1 MLLTGKPGRATSRDM
16 TSHHMTLDHVQF
28 QAGRRDQAK
37 ATLDSFVK
45 EKSRIY
51 IEIEKLN
58 QEKVEI
64 LKEVRNVSL
73 LSFNYILFNYIL
85 SPFSG

>member
-1 MLLTGKPGRATSRDM
+1 MM
-16 TSHHMTLDHVQF
+16 SHHVLL

-51 IEIEKLN
+51 IDIEKLN
-58 QEKVEI
+58 QEKAEI
-64 LKEVRNVSL
+64 LKEVRKVCCEISK
-73 LSFNYILFNYIL
+73 SD
-85 SPFSG
+85 GQ

>member
-1 MLLTGKPGRATSRDM
+1 
-16 TSHHMTLDHVQF
+16 MTLNHVQF

-64 LKEVRNVSL
+64 LKEVRNVSS
-73 LSFNYILFNYIL
+73 LSSVQLYIVSFLRMKFR
-85 SPFSG
+85 

>member
-1 MLLTGKPGRATSRDM
+1 M
-16 TSHHMTLDHVQF
+16 TSHHVLF

-51 IEIEKLN
+51 IDIEKLN
-58 QEKVEI
+58 QEKAEI
-64 LKEVRNVSL
+64 LKEVREVYCEMLNKTL
-73 LSFNYILFNYIL
+73 ITIKY
-85 SPFSG
+85 